1 MTARA
6 PRGAP
11 RHLAAAALLACLPA
25 LALAA
30 PDAPDTTVPGV
41 DPWLGPWA
49 GTVRATHASVTAGP
63 TVEIDCSA
71 LDDCRGK
78 LRDLFRRVM
87 AEDERAARQRPATS
101 PDGDA
106 ARIGRRAVISM
117 IAWLDVG
124 FEGIEFGFVLDA
136 ASGGGY
142 RMSMT
147 GVPEYQSI
155 LADSL
160 VDDFIVV
167 DAGTIETTFT
177 FDDATTTLTL
187 TMNDT
192 GSRATLTGGISAP
205 LLGAPGRIDFAGVLS
220 RRAIER
226 GDMLAEVRH
235 RYKARKRAV
244 RTELG
249 ARRASKSAR
258 N

>member
-6 PRGAP
+6 PR
-11 RHLAAAALLACLPA
+11 RFAAAALLACLPA

-30 PDAPDTTVPGV
+30 PDAPDAAVPGV

-49 GTVRATHASVTAGP
+49 GTVRATHAGVTAGP

-71 LDDCRGK
+71 LDDCRGT
-78 LRDLFRRVM
+78 LRDLFKRVM
-87 AEDERAARQRPATS
+87 AARERPATD
-101 PDGDA
+101 PDVDA

-136 ASGGGY
+136 AGGGY
-142 RMSMT
+142 RMSIT
-147 GVPEYQSI
+147 GVPEYQSV
-155 LADSL
+155 LAEFFVEDFSV
-160 VDDFIVV
+160 VDD
-167 DAGTIETTFT
+167 GSIETTFT
-177 FDDATTTLTL
+177 IDDATTTLTL
-187 TMNDT
+187 TIDNS
-192 GSRATLTGGISAP
+192 GSAAMLSGGISTP

-226 GDMLAEVRH
+226 GDLLAELRH
-235 RYKARKRAV
+235 RYKARKRAI

-249 ARRASKSAR
+249 ARRARKSAR
-258 N
+258 R